1 MRWTTTANYAVQGL
15 GEDHSLDFL
24 LGNEVLASKSNSTT
38 FNGYGYPL
46 GWDMDTAFGQI
57 NMSHMEST
65 SLKDTNKSEIGTP
78 NHTLSWFGRV
88 NYSYLSRYLFTAT
101 FRADGSS
108 KFAPNN
114 HWGYFPAAAA
124 AWRISDEPWMKGTQ
138 DWLSNLKLRLSFGTS
153 GNDNIDAS
161 LWKATWISETTEVDG
176 QLVNTFRP
184 GT

>member
-1 MRWTTTANYAVQGL
+1 MKNLTWQNPEQLFVAQ
-15 GEDHSLDFL
+15 
-24 LGNEVLASKSNSTT
+24 VLINKVKSKCC
-38 FNGYGYPL
+38 G
-46 GWDMDTAFGQI
+46 I
-57 NMSHMEST
+57 
-65 SLKDTNKSEIGTP
+65 K
-78 NHTLSWFGRV
+78 V
-88 NYSYLSRYLFTAT
+88 NYSYQSRYLFTAT

-184 GT
+184 GTMMANPDLKWETTISPTSVSTLVSGTVVCAVH